1 MAGTG
6 EGMLAGSEAFWFELF
21 LGCVY
26 LAYSSEALAGSYLGM
41 GVPRIA
47 LRWEMEGWQLSLLIP
62 GVNSAP
68 AHGLGWCLKHL
79 KGLTVGLCGAVQNGA
94 ALWLFVLRP

>member
-26 LAYSSEALAGSYLGM
+26 LVYSSEALAGSYLGM
-41 GVPRIA
+41 AVPW
-47 LRWEMEGWQLSLLIP
+47 LSWEMEGWQLNLLIP

-68 AHGLGWCLKHL
+68 AQGLGWCLKHL
-79 KGLTVGLCGAVQNGA
+79 KGLSVGLCGTVQNGA
-94 ALWLFVLRP
+94 APWVFALRP

>member
-26 LAYSSEALAGSYLGM
+26 LAHSSEALAGSYLGVE
-41 GVPRIA
+41 VPWIA
-47 LRWEMEGWQLSLLIP
+47 LSWEMEGWQLNLLIP

-68 AHGLGWCLKHL
+68 AQGLRCCLKHL
-79 KGLTVGLCGAVQNGA
+79 KGLTGG
-94 ALWLFVLRP
+94 